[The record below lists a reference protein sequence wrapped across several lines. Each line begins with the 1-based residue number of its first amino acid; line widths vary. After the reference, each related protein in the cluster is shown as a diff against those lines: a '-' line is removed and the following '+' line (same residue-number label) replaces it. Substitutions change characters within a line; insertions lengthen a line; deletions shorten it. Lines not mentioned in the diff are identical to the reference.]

1 MNDPTEIFMSL
12 FGGRTDAYGT
22 WEGGSNKSPVSYE
35 TFARHLY
42 GEELIGIYPLTDG
55 SSVRWGCSD
64 IDVDDIDSARNLQV
78 AFGMKSIP
86 SFVEKTVRG
95 FHVWVFAND
104 WIPAPIMRRAFLS
117 AHEVIGLPPKE
128 VNPKQEEAT
137 GLGNYVRLPYP
148 GGIDAIPDNRYM
160 LFKQD
165 DTPMTLKQFLESA
178 QESRVNINLLRPLAE
193 KHKPKTKMLFDAT
206 SVATNH
212 FVKDA
217 LKLASGYS
225 ANIWRNGVLPG
236 NDRSRTLCKMVHH
249 LRDDGVSMGDAYII
263 LVDADKRWGKYH
275 ERADCVEQLTKI
287 IEDCYGLQNSV
298 EFSP

>member
-1 MNDPTEIFMSL
+1 MNDPTETFMSL
-12 FGGRTDAYGT
+12 FGGRTDAHGT
-22 WEGGSNKSPVSYE
+22 WEGGSKKSPVSYE

-55 SSVRWGCSD
+55 STVRWGCSD
-64 IDVDDIDSARNLQV
+64 IDIDDLDSARNLQV

-128 VNPKQEEAT
+128 VNPKQEQVN

-148 GGIDAIPDNRYM
+148 GGIDYIPENRYM

-193 KHKPKTKMLFDAT
+193 KHRPRTRAVLDQLQT
-206 SVATNH
+206 SASVQEALTHVNA
-212 FVKDA
+212 FVK
-217 LKLASGYS
+217 
-225 ANIWRNGVLPG
+225 NIWRNGPFESR
-236 NDRSRTLCKMVHH
+236 DRSNTLCKMVHKMH
-249 LRDDGVSMGDAYII
+249 EQGTPMNMAYII
-263 LVDADKRWGKYH
+263 LHDADKRWGKFH
-275 ERADCVEQLTKI
+275 LRSDCVEQLVKI
-287 IEDCYGLQNSV
+287 VEDIYGDDKTGA
-298 EFSP
+298 FRP

>member
-1 MNDPTEIFMSL
+1 MNDPIEIFMSL
-12 FGGRTDAYGT
+12 FGGRTDAHGT

-35 TFARHLY
+35 TFAKHLC

-55 SSVRWGCSD
+55 STVRWGCSD
-64 IDVDDIDSARNLQV
+64 IDIDDLDSARNLQV

-117 AHEVIGLPPKE
+117 AHEVIGLAPKE
-128 VNPKQEEAT
+128 VNPKQEQVN

-148 GGIDAIPDNRYM
+148 GGIDRIPENRYM

-193 KHKPKTKMLFDAT
+193 KHRPKTRAVLDQLQT
-206 SVATNH
+206 SASVQEALSHVNA
-212 FVKDA
+212 FVK
-217 LKLASGYS
+217 
-225 ANIWRNGVLPG
+225 NIWRNGPFESR
-236 NDRSRTLCKMVHH
+236 DRSNTLCKMVHKMH
-249 LRDDGVSMGDAYII
+249 EHGTPMNMAYII
-263 LVDADKRWGKYH
+263 LADADKRWGKFH
-275 ERADCVEQLTKI
+275 LRTDCVEQLVKI
-287 IEDCYGLQNSV
+287 VEDIYGDDTTGA
-298 EFSP
+298 FRP

>member
-1 MNDPTEIFMSL
+1 MNDPTETFMSL
-12 FGGRTDAYGT
+12 FGGRTDAHGT
-22 WEGGSNKSPVSYE
+22 WEGGSKKSPVSYE

-55 SSVRWGCSD
+55 STVRWGCSD
-64 IDVDDIDSARNLQV
+64 IDIDDLDSARNLQV

-128 VNPKQEEAT
+128 VNPKQEQVN

-148 GGIDAIPDNRYM
+148 GGIDYIPENRYM

-193 KHKPKTKMLFDAT
+193 KHRPRTRAVLDQLQT
-206 SVATNH
+206 SASVQEALTHVNA
-212 FVKDA
+212 FVK
-217 LKLASGYS
+217 
-225 ANIWRNGVLPG
+225 NIWRNGPFESR
-236 NDRSRTLCKMVHH
+236 DRSNTLCKMVHKMH
-249 LRDDGVSMGDAYII
+249 EQGTPMNMAYII
-263 LVDADKRWGKYH
+263 LADADKRWGKFH
-275 ERADCVEQLTKI
+275 LRSDCVEQLVKI
-287 IEDCYGLQNSV
+287 VEDIYG
-298 EFSP
+298 EDTTGAFRP

>member
-1 MNDPTEIFMSL
+1 MNDPTETFMSL
-12 FGGRTDAYGT
+12 FGGRTDAHGT
-22 WEGGSNKSPVSYE
+22 WEGGSKKSPVSYE
-35 TFARHLY
+35 TFAKHLY

-55 SSVRWGCSD
+55 STVRWGCSD
-64 IDVDDIDSARNLQV
+64 IDIDDLDSARNLQV

-128 VNPKQEEAT
+128 VNPKQEEVN

-148 GGIDAIPDNRYM
+148 GGIDYIPENRYM

-193 KHKPKTKMLFDAT
+193 KHRPRTRAVLDQLQT
-206 SVATNH
+206 SASVQEALTHVNA
-212 FVKDA
+212 FVK
-217 LKLASGYS
+217 
-225 ANIWRNGVLPG
+225 NIWRNGPFESR
-236 NDRSRTLCKMVHH
+236 DRSNTLCKMVHKMH
-249 LRDDGVSMGDAYII
+249 EHGTPMNMAYII
-263 LVDADKRWGKYH
+263 LADADKRWGKFH
-275 ERADCVEQLTKI
+275 LRTDCVEQLVKI
-287 IEDCYGLQNSV
+287 VEDIYGDDTTGA
-298 EFSP
+298 FRP

>member
-1 MNDPTEIFMSL
+1 MNDATEIFMSL
-12 FGGRTDAYGT
+12 FGGRTDAHGT
-22 WEGGSNKSPVSYE
+22 WEGGSKKSPVSYE
-35 TFARHLY
+35 TFAKHLY

-55 SSVRWGCSD
+55 STVRWGCSD
-64 IDVDDIDSARNLQV
+64 IDIDDLDSARNLQV

-128 VNPKQEEAT
+128 VNPKQEQVN

-148 GGIDAIPDNRYM
+148 GGIDYIPESRYM
-160 LFKQD
+160 LFKKD

-193 KHKPKTKMLFDAT
+193 KHRPKTRAVLDQLQT
-206 SVATNH
+206 SASVQEALTHVNA
-212 FVKDA
+212 FVK
-217 LKLASGYS
+217 
-225 ANIWRNGVLPG
+225 NIWRNGPFESR
-236 NDRSRTLCKMVHH
+236 DRSNTLCKMVHKMH
-249 LRDDGVSMGDAYII
+249 EHGTPMNMAYII
-263 LVDADKRWGKYH
+263 LADADKRWGKFH
-275 ERADCVEQLTKI
+275 LRTDCVEQLVKI
-287 IEDCYGLQNSV
+287 VEDIYGNDTTGA
-298 EFSP
+298 FRP

>member
-1 MNDPTEIFMSL
+1 MNDPIEIFMSL
-12 FGGRTDAYGT
+12 FGGRTDAHGT

-35 TFARHLY
+35 TFAKHLC

-55 SSVRWGCSD
+55 STVRWGCSD
-64 IDVDDIDSARNLQV
+64 IDIDDLDSARNLQV

-117 AHEVIGLPPKE
+117 AHEVIGLAPKE
-128 VNPKQEEAT
+128 VNPKQEQVN

-148 GGIDAIPDNRYM
+148 GGIDRIPENRYM

-193 KHKPKTKMLFDAT
+193 KHRPKTRAVLDQLQT
-206 SVATNH
+206 SASVQEALSHVNA
-212 FVKDA
+212 FVK
-217 LKLASGYS
+217 
-225 ANIWRNGVLPG
+225 NIWREGPFESR
-236 NDRSRTLCKMVHH
+236 DRSNTLCKMVHKMH
-249 LRDDGVSMGDAYII
+249 EHGTPMNMAYII
-263 LVDADKRWGKYH
+263 LADADKRWGKFH
-275 ERADCVEQLTKI
+275 LRTDCVEQLVKI
-287 IEDCYGLQNSV
+287 VEDIYGDDTTGA
-298 EFSP
+298 FRP